1 MKIIITGTTGVG
13 KSTTVEIL
21 ENKIQKRN
29 VPVIRIGELVVDS
42 EFFDYYFNDMSGW
55 GFLSQTSFLLDR
67 FKQWL
72 EVENKI
78 NNYVKGAV
86 NIFDRHYLDDLIFS
100 DLYWVR
106 QSISHL
112 DSLSYKIIYDGL
124 LNKLK
129 ASEKIDF
136 FFLLKADFETIKS
149 RMIGRGRE
157 NEISFNEKY
166 WMDLY
171 DKYYE
176 IPYYQEHFKNYSKK
190 MIVIDTKD
198 KSPEMVSQEIFSYI
212 EKDLGKK

>member
-21 ENKIQKRN
+21 ERKIQKKN

-42 EFFDYYFNDMSGW
+42 EFFDYYFNNMSGW

-78 NNYVKGAV
+78 NNYVSGAV
-86 NIFDRHYLDDLIFS
+86 NIFDRHFLDDLIFS

-106 QSISHL
+106 QSISHI
-112 DSLSYKIIYDGL
+112 DTLSYKIIYNEL
-124 LNKLK
+124 LSKLK
-129 ASEKIDF
+129 DSEKIDY
-136 FFLLKADFETIKS
+136 FFLLKADFETIKT
-149 RMIGRGRE
+149 RMLGRGRE
-157 NEISFNEKY
+157 NEVSFNEKY
-166 WMDLY
+166 WIDLY
-171 DKYYE
+171 NKYYT
-176 IPYYQEHFKNYSKK
+176 IPYYQQHFKDYSER
-190 MIVIDTKD
+190 MITIDTKN
-198 KSPEMVSQEIFSYI
+198 KKPEIVAQEIFSYI